1 MYTYANLNILRSQCQ
16 SMDRDDNGD
25 SSVTISYRVAKG
37 IAEQMDE
44 YVKKKKLFRN
54 RSEFSSMAVRY
65 FLEHLHETDEKRVYT
80 QRIDVQRLLEQGK
93 SV

>member
-1 MYTYANLNILRSQCQ
+1 MNSKE
-16 SMDRDDNGD
+16 SED
-25 SSVTISYRVAKG
+25 SSITVSYRVAQG

-44 YVKKKKLFRN
+44 YIKKKKLFRN

-65 FLEHLHETDEKRVYT
+65 FLEHLHETDEKMVYT

-93 SV
+93 SG

>member
-1 MYTYANLNILRSQCQ
+1 
-16 SMDRDDNGD
+16 MDRDDSDD